1 MEIYSDNDINP
12 EAKKLCI
19 IIAFFCFIPF
29 QIGFTLS
36 SEYYLPNLFC
46 WTVLFLTCFITLY
59 FLTSYGARLFTKRIE
74 FIINMLFYNIL
85 NISML
90 IINPVITSSKIA
102 FDTDFYM
109 FTFLVI
115 SITTGFFVGAFF
127 SDKTK
132 IFNKKY
138 MIIRENEIELR
149 KVDMF
154 GALSLNRMPFLRA
167 PLIKMRNA
175 LYIVAFF
182 IGTGGAGIGMGIA
195 EMLKRSDVISPE
207 VGVHSVLFFCLGMPV
222 LFTFGILIY
231 SMVTYLFEWRK
242 LVARIE
248 REYGEHKIIFNSQK
262 KSYKKIREILDNQS
276 SEQEKVNE

>member
-1 MEIYSDNDINP
+1 MEIYSDNELKP
-12 EAKKLCI
+12 EVTKHSI
-19 IIAFFCFIPF
+19 IIVFFCLAPF
-29 QIGFTLS
+29 QVGLLMTACSYHSIIICSLTL
-36 SEYYLPNLFC
+36 LFMC
-46 WTVLFLTCFITLY
+46 IFPVFSFSPLGIELLK
-59 FLTSYGARLFTKRIE
+59 KRIE
-74 FIINMLFYNIL
+74 SGFIGLFYICMNLSFFIFNFVVIDSKTL
-85 NISML
+85 IDVNFIMYTSLMASML
-90 IINPVITSSKIA
+90 
-102 FDTDFYM
+102 
-109 FTFLVI
+109 L
-115 SITTGFFVGAFF
+115 GFFVGAFF
-127 SDKTK
+127 SHKTK
-132 IFNKKY
+132 FFNKKY
-138 MIIRENEIELR
+138 MIIRGNEIELR

-154 GALSLNRMPFLRA
+154 GALSLNRMPFLKA

-207 VGVHSVLFFCLGMPV
+207 ISVHSVLFFCLGMPV

-231 SMVTYLFEWRK
+231 SMVTYLLEWRK

-262 KSYKKIREILDNQS
+262 KSYKKIREILDSQS